1 MEYSKLPDLTSL
13 ATLKEVVER
22 GGVNEA
28 AGLLNVGQPAVTKRL
43 RALDAIYD
51 AHLMERVGGRLQLT
65 EAGRQVY
72 QYAVQA
78 IESHG
83 ALEKSLADHKLGKRT
98 LRLEV
103 TMAIGEH
110 FLSEWLVNFADS
122 HPEYRVESRL
132 AYGRV
137 IEPHLATGQVDLAV
151 LENAPDHP
159 DILVQQWRQ
168 DEIVLV
174 CGANHS
180 IAGQEQLL
188 KEDLSALTYVLRE
201 KNAAIREHMDKA
213 LAAEGLQDLNIS
225 MEVGSTAAIIDIL
238 LRGRHV
244 SFLPWFAIASHVQA
258 GSLVYIP
265 VSHFRILRILWI
277 ARNRMYL
284 RHPVAEA
291 FIDMLRA

>member
-1 MEYSKLPDLTSL
+1 MEYSKLPDLKAL
-13 ATLKEVVER
+13 GTLKEVVER

-28 AGLLNVGQPAVTKRL
+28 AGLLNIGQPAVTKRL

-51 AHLMERVGGRLQLT
+51 THLMERVGGRLHLT
-65 EAGRQVY
+65 EAGKQVY
-72 QYAVQA
+72 HYAVQA
-78 IESHG
+78 IELHA
-83 ALEKSLADHKLGKRT
+83 ALEKSLANLKQGRRT

-137 IEPHLATGQVDLAV
+137 IEPHLATGQIDLAV
-151 LENAPDHP
+151 LESAPDHP
-159 DILVQQWRQ
+159 DILVQQWCQ

-180 IAGQEQLL
+180 IAERELLL
-188 KEDLSALTYVLRE
+188 KEDLATLTYVLRE

-213 LAAEGLQDLNIS
+213 VALEGLTDLNIS

-244 SFLPWFAIASHVQA
+244 SFLPWFAIAAHVQA

-265 VSHFRILRILWI
+265 VSNFRILRTLWI

-284 RHPVAEA
+284 HHPVAEA
-291 FIDMLRA
+291 FIKMLRA

>member
-1 MEYSKLPDLTSL
+1 MEYSKLPDLTAL
-13 ATLKEVVER
+13 VTLKEVVER

-43 RALDAIYD
+43 RALDVIYD
-51 AHLMERVGGRLQLT
+51 THLMERVGGRLQLT
-65 EAGRQVY
+65 ETGKQVY

-78 IESHG
+78 IESHV
-83 ALEKSLADHKLGKRT
+83 ALEKNLANHKLGRRT

-137 IEPHLATGQVDLAV
+137 IEPHLATGQIDLAV

-168 DEIVLV
+168 DEIVLI
-174 CGANHS
+174 CGANHP
-180 IAGQEQLL
+180 IAGQELLL
-188 KEDLSALTYVLRE
+188 KEELPALTYVLRE
-201 KNAAIREHMDKA
+201 KNAAIREHMDNA
-213 LAAEGLQDLNIS
+213 IATEGLKDLNIS

-244 SFLPWFAIASHVQA
+244 SFLPWFAIAAHVQA

-265 VSHFRILRILWI
+265 VSHFRILRTLWI
-277 ARNRMYL
+277 ARNRMHL
-284 RHPVAEA
+284 HHPVAEA
-291 FIDMLRA
+291 FISMLRE